1 MPISGKYISSLT
13 QSKVI
18 GWTDQGAEGKQNIAS
33 GIMVE
38 DLDFEICTTLFKDE
52 YINNHTHMC
61 GHAVNNTQN
70 IELVII

>member
-1 MPISGKYISSLT
+1 MTISGEYISSLK

-18 GWTDQGAEGKQNIAS
+18 GWTDQGADGKLTIAL

-38 DLDFEICTTLFKDE
+38 DSHFEICTALFKDE

-70 IELVII
+70 VEIVII